1 MAGREVTMGP
11 LVVFAAAL
19 LEFHLLIT
27 VTVEAVETDIA
38 TGDPALRWLG
48 RAGQAGRQGL
58 VPRRFLCSCT
68 ALIGFLFAN
77 AT

>member
-1 MAGREVTMGP
+1 MGP

-38 TGDPALRWLG
+38 TGDPVGSIAMVGRPLG
-48 RAGQAGRQGL
+48 RAGRVSFPDVAS
-58 VPRRFLCSCT
+58 VA
-68 ALIGFLFAN
+68 ALH
-77 AT
+77 